1 MSGSAKAGTTA
12 ERHTCEAA
20 GSDRLNSARSSE
32 ARVRRI
38 FFSLDKDLHG
48 GRLTGLRPES
58 CWNDCLTVATEN
70 SHPLLAAA
78 SSATSE
84 VRLRPPFCHNLH
96 ILNCA
101 PAGS

>member
-38 FFSLDKDLHG
+38 FFSLTKTYMDVGK
-48 GRLTGLRPES
+48 P
-58 CWNDCLTVATEN
+58 VATDLLVKA
-70 SHPLLAAA
+70 PLSWLSVVTDFRPLKCMTKVLSRPKCRLPGPNLSRAAH
-78 SSATSE
+78 
-84 VRLRPPFCHNLH
+84 R
-96 ILNCA
+96 
-101 PAGS
+101 